1 MAFNYSI
8 TEKEGLVF
16 LEMKGRLVDKA
27 EAIDIGADVEEQMT
41 LGRNYFVIDL
51 SELEYIFR
59 YKTGYCFHTER
70 FM

>member
-27 EAIDIGADVEEQMT
+27 EAIDIGADV
-41 LGRNYFVIDL
+41 
-51 SELEYIFR
+51 
-59 YKTGYCFHTER
+59 
-70 FM
+70 